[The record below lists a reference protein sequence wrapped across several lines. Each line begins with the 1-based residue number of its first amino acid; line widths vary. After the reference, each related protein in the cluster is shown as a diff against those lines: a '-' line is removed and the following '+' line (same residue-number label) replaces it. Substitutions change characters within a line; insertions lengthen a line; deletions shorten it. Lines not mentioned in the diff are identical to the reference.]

1 MMIRQLEKQVY
12 PSEALLSLLL
22 LADPDQEMIT
32 GYFSESILFVME
44 LEETLDHQIVGVIVL
59 KQIAQD
65 TFEIMNLAVSD
76 DYQRQGIGQE
86 LLEYV
91 IGYSA
96 NAAGISEIKIATGNS
111 SIGALRLYQ
120 KCGFMIDKVVR
131 DYFINH
137 YPEPIYEEGIQ
148 CRDRIELVY
157 RIKSGCS

>member
-44 LEETLDHQIVGVIVL
+44 LEETSDHQIVGVIVL

-86 LLEYV
+86 LLGHV
-91 IGYSA
+91 LI
-96 NAAGISEIKIATGNS
+96 
-111 SIGALRLYQ
+111 
-120 KCGFMIDKVVR
+120 
-131 DYFINH
+131 
-137 YPEPIYEEGIQ
+137 
-148 CRDRIELVY
+148 
-157 RIKSGCS
+157 

>member
-44 LEETLDHQIVGVIVL
+44 LEETSDHQIVGVIVL

-65 TFEIMNLAVSD
+65 TFEIMNLAISE
-76 DYQRQGIGQE
+76 DYQRQGIGQQ
-86 LLEYV
+86 LLEHVMVY
-91 IGYSA
+91 GM
-96 NAAGISEIKIATGNS
+96 NAGISCIKIATGNS

-120 KCGFMIDKVVR
+120 KCGFMIDKVVK
-131 DYFINH
+131 DYFINQ